1 MATDYE
7 EILTLLREAQKDL
20 AKINGRIEK
29 VENLRV
35 QLKSDRDAL
44 LTRIDMLNTR
54 KASVFGR

>member
-44 LTRIDMLNTR
+44 LTRIDMLNAR